1 MVYTFG
7 CGYFPGEGK
16 GAKYYDC
23 DILEPKNFEAREIEF
38 DYVGNTFDPKELVRG
53 EPYLSGYRV
62 NPETLPKKIL
72 YADKR
77 PPLDF
82 DTFAGLMFLS
92 AAAKAL
98 IEQFEPGVHQ
108 FEPVEYVR
116 PNGDQIDIRYV
127 FFICRRLDTVDRAS
141 TNMILSPF
149 RWTTPRSLLDIN
161 PELVPPG
168 TNLDEPVVK
177 LFNLS
182 QIGDA
187 HLWRDRHI
195 SVTPFVST
203 ALAEAIKSSGLL
215 GFGGGPQGTVP

>member
-7 CGYFPGEGK
+7 CGYFPDIEK
-16 GAKYYDC
+16 GSKYYDR
-23 DILEPKNFEAREIEF
+23 DIIQPKNFRWDNIEF
-38 DYVGNTFDPKELVRG
+38 DYSNNVFHPKELTRG
-53 EPYLSGYRV
+53 QPAISGYRV
-62 NPETLPKKIL
+62 DPDTLPQKVL
-72 YADKR
+72 YSDKR
-77 PPLDF
+77 APLDF
-82 DTFAGLMFLS
+82 DKFAGLIFLS

-98 IEQFEPGVHQ
+98 IEQFEPDVHQ
-108 FEPVEYVR
+108 FEPIEYVG
-116 PNGDQIDIRYV
+116 PNSDHIETRYV

-149 RWTTPRSLLDIN
+149 HWLTPRSLLDIK
-161 PELVPPG
+161 PDLVPPG
-168 TNLDEPVVK
+168 TDLDEPPRQ

-203 ALAEAIKSSGLL
+203 ALAEAIMSSGLT
-215 GFGGGPQGTVP
+215 GFGGGPQETVP